1 MSRPGVG
8 WQLRIACKIF
18 PKKYLGSLV
27 CALWGKT
34 SLPVSTLGS
43 RARLAKPSMVQSRLL
58 KPIGRQ
64 QRTVLSVSLGYF
76 TDTGGGFVEVG
87 RLHWW
92 GPPGSQPQRSNTC
105 KLGLGRNPG
114 HHFEAAWSPEMSE
127 VCGQHRFALYNLLD
141 HPRHPQP
148 LCSCVRVVHA
158 LPAL

>member
-1 MSRPGVG
+1 M
-8 WQLRIACKIF
+8 ACKIF
-18 PKKYLGSLV
+18 PKKYLGYLV

-43 RARLAKPSMVQSRLL
+43 WARLAKPSMVQSRLL
-58 KPIGRQ
+58 KPIKNSP
-64 QRTVLSVSLGYF
+64 SVFALG
-76 TDTGGGFVEVG
+76 TSQTQEVGLLRLG

-127 VCGQHRFALYNLLD
+127 VCGQHRFALYNLLY
-141 HPRHPQP
+141 HPRRPQP
-148 LCSCVRVVHA
+148 PGSCLRVVHA